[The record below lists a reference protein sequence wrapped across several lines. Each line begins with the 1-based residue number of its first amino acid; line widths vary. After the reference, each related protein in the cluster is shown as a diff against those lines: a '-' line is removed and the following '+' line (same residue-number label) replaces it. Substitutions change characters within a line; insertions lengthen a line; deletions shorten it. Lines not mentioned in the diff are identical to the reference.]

1 MVKFYNKTEDLI
13 YPEDLT
19 PELDNEKKLI
29 KLPKCLQERA

>member
-1 MVKFYNKTEDLI
+1 MVKFYNKTEDLT

-19 PELDNEKKLI
+19 PELDNEKKLT